1 MENKTFPLLDI
12 YLLSDLFIVLLEDCF
27 EKLLDGHFLLFCF
40 KFGLN
45 INTIVIEEFL
55 FSFSELDVEVW
66 VGVEFFCEWDLEYV
80 YEVVNDSF
88 IFIVFDYVLLYL
100 EEIISKS
107 LRKLHQL
114 MNVLLVMQIII
125 AIISK
130 ELFLQL
136 HHNWENIAT

>member
-1 MENKTFPLLDI
+1 
-12 YLLSDLFIVLLEDCF
+12 
-27 EKLLDGHFLLFCF
+27 
-40 KFGLN
+40 
-45 INTIVIEEFL
+45 
-55 FSFSELDVEVW
+55 

-80 YEVVNDSF
+80 YEVVDDSF
-88 IFIVFDYVLLYL
+88 IFIVFNYVLLYL
-100 EEIISKS
+100 EEVISKS